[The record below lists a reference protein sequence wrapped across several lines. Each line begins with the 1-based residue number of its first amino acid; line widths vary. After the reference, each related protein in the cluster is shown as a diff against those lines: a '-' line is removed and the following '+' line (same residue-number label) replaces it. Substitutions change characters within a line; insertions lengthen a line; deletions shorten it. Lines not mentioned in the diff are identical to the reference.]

1 MFVLYLSRIF
11 HYNIFMIIKI
21 KFLTILVLCCFAWM
35 EVACE
40 FSRNSTSL
48 YPWTESE
55 HTEDVCQEHRQKAL
69 KQRERLRFGK
79 AIVRDEYTLIFPYR
93 GDLEDLLQIAQ
104 YDPSAATECIM
115 AMGENRWLRLPS
127 FSKVVV
133 LNVRGQIAQIVYQG
147 DKYWCLVAALEN
159 L

>member
-1 MFVLYLSRIF
+1 
-11 HYNIFMIIKI
+11 MIIKM
-21 KFLTILVLCCFAWM
+21 KFLAILVLCCFAWM

-40 FSRNSTSL
+40 FSKNSASL
-48 YPWTESE
+48 YPWAESE
-55 HTEDVCQEHRQKAL
+55 YAGVVCQEHRQKAL
-69 KQRERLRFGK
+69 MQRERLHLGK
-79 AIVRDEYTLIFPYR
+79 AIVRDEYTLIFLYR

-115 AMGENRWLRLPS
+115 AMGENSWLRLPS
-127 FSKVVV
+127 FAKVVV
-133 LNVRGQIAQIVYQG
+133 LDVRGQIAQIVYQG